1 MESMSNISGS
11 YCPAGLDAIGCCW
24 WKDPMLNYKYLKRKK
39 KLKGKKLVVGI
50 LGTALLCAING
61 ATVKKIF
68 FMKMV
73 VQIYFM
79 FLTQLKGKKSY

>member
-1 MESMSNISGS
+1 
-11 YCPAGLDAIGCCW
+11 
-24 WKDPMLNYKYLKRKK
+24 MLNYKYLKRKK

-50 LGTALLCAING
+50 LSTALLCAING

-73 VQIYFM
+73 VQIHFM
-79 FLTQLKGKKSY
+79 FLT